1 MVLYMLK
8 KGSTILLVLLS
19 LILSGSCTFAVQQQQ
34 TSENVLGF
42 EAKRLTDKHAF
53 EFINK
58 MHKYT
63 LRKLKNCTFCMHTHL
78 YYTEKCVQLCARLP
92 YLVDLQTAWIS
103 WHSCYSS
110 FAFFKLRS
118 FLQSIFMCCIQITNT
133 VTRAPSRKRFPLES
147 EVQK

>member
-1 MVLYMLK
+1 MVCFMVLYMLK

-92 YLVDLQTAWIS
+92 YLVDLQTA
-103 WHSCYSS
+103 
-110 FAFFKLRS
+110 
-118 FLQSIFMCCIQITNT
+118 
-133 VTRAPSRKRFPLES
+133 
-147 EVQK
+147 